1 MAPSDDI
8 LGINAMLDDTDD
20 EEKGEGELGGEEDED
35 EQEHNWS
42 SEVVLQHHALLS
54 FHFKSDISYMINSVL
69 LLLSSST
76 ENKFLQGIC
85 VLNKIFCFINY
96 IRLLCEMMPQLKK
109 MAASSS

>member
-69 LLLSSST
+69 LLPLIA
-76 ENKFLQGIC
+76 F
-85 VLNKIFCFINY
+85 
-96 IRLLCEMMPQLKK
+96 
-109 MAASSS
+109 